1 MIGEQREQRTP
12 GQPRQHG
19 PNGTLRRVPAHAAK
33 GQAVLAERSLAAPVF
48 ELEQVVVKPEPPLKR
63 ALDLALSGAML
74 VASAPVWLAIAA
86 AIKHEDSG
94 PVFYRQQRWGR
105 YGNQFEV
112 LKFRTM
118 VVDSDRRYGVQQA
131 SEDDDRVTRIG
142 RLLRRMGLDE
152 LPQMLNIFR
161 GEMSLVGPRALAT
174 AERDRDGHPLEYQ
187 LSPGFAKRLAVRP
200 GLTGI
205 ATIYLP
211 KDASPRRKFKVDL
224 LYVERQSVWLDLRL
238 IAMSFWISFRG
249 KWETRGR
256 KV

>member
-1 MIGEQREQRTP
+1 MIGERRSAEQMGQR
-12 GQPRQHG
+12 G
-19 PNGTLRRVPAHAAK
+19 PNGTLRRAPAQAAN
-33 GQAVLAERSLAAPVF
+33 GPAGLTERSLAAPAF
-48 ELEQVVVKPEPPLKR
+48 GAEQVVVKPEPPLKR

-86 AIKHEDSG
+86 AIKREDGG

-105 YGNQFEV
+105 QGSQFEV

-152 LPQMLNIFR
+152 LPQLLNIFR
-161 GEMSLVGPRALAT
+161 GEMSFVGPRALAT
-174 AERDRDGHPLEYQ
+174 AERDRDGRPLEYQ

-224 LYVERQSVWLDLRL
+224 LYVERQAVWLDLRL